1 MESPLFKRLPDKPNA
16 CWTDARVTTLLSG
29 PKDRHGNL
37 QVGLYLTG
45 FQNETVIDGRGLT
58 SSINF
63 SGTLSGSQTQG
74 FAGVAVKINV
84 VASNALHKDGDGR
97 ESVGAMFVHDV
108 GFSEPV
114 AELVLCLWGGTALD
128 ATLKAHLESAK
139 QWGMDG
145 AFVVLYVDMQGSE
158 LASPSRLLGAGQ
170 VEGFRGFPVRSIR
183 IDQKLTI

>member
-1 MESPLFKRLPDKPNA
+1 MELPLFKRLPDKQNA

-45 FQNETVIDGRGLT
+45 FHNEIILDGRGLT

-63 SGTLSGSQTQG
+63 SGTLSGSQAQG
-74 FAGVAVKINV
+74 FAGVAVKIDV
-84 VASNALHKDGDGR
+84 VASNALHQECDGR
-97 ESVGAMFVHDV
+97 ESIGAMFVHDF

-114 AELVLCLWGGTALD
+114 AELALCLWGSPALD

-145 AFVVLYVDMQGSE
+145 AFLVLYVDMQGLES
-158 LASPSRLLGAGQ
+158 ASSSRLLGVGQ
-170 VEGFRGFPVRSIR
+170 VEGFRGFPVRSMR
-183 IDQKLTI
+183 VDQELTI